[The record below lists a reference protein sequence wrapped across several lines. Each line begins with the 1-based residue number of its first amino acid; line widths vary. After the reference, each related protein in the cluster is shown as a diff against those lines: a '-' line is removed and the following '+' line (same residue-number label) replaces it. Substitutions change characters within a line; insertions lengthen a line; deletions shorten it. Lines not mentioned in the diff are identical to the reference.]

1 MDTLLDIYRNIISSI
16 RIDDLM
22 TIGTGILVA
31 FLVSLL
37 LIIILA
43 LIFEFSL

>member
-1 MDTLLDIYRNIISSI
+1 MDTLLDIYRNIISTI
-16 RIDDLM
+16 NIDDLI
-22 TIGTGILVA
+22 TIGTGILVS

-43 LIFEFSL
+43 LIFEF

>member
-16 RIDDLM
+16 TSIDDLM
-22 TIGTGILVA
+22 TIGTGFLIS

-37 LIIILA
+37 LIIILD
-43 LIFEFSL
+43 LIFEFS